1 MNIALMILSLL
12 LIPTLLIWSLAF
24 IEESKKQIVLT
35 LKKSLDR
42 LAEENGLV
50 FEDIEFFGRKA
61 IGLDK
66 KNKKLVFVDCSDNV
80 VNQFCVDL
88 DNIFF
93 CRVK

>member
-24 IEESKKQIVLT
+24 IEESKKQIRLT
-35 LKKSLDR
+35 LDR
-42 LAEENGLV
+42 LVKEKRLLL
-50 FEDIEFFGRKA
+50 EDLEFFGRKA